1 MSMSDAAPDAEPM
14 AVAGRGS
21 GNPRVQLVDPSAFTP
36 PYDRAL
42 AAALARQGAEV
53 ELLTSRFLYGPV
65 PPAEGYRVEECF
77 YRRSAARGLKAPGRR
92 AFKAAEHLTDMLRFR
107 RNATKRARART
118 GPEAGDGPPIEPDI
132 VHYQWLTFPTLDVL
146 LLPPTRPRVMTAHY
160 VLPPNPTRRQLASAR
175 RAFGAMDAVVAH
187 SEHGARRLREQ
198 VGLDPDRVR
207 VIHHGAFDYL
217 THLPEEKPL
226 PSELERAE
234 GPVILFFGLLRPY
247 KGIDTLLEAFRR
259 VEGAELWI
267 AGNPRMEVEPL
278 RRLAAEAP
286 GRVRFLPRFVEDAEI
301 PAIMRRADLV
311 VLPYRDAEHSGV
323 LYAAL
328 AFGKP
333 LVLSAVGGFPEVAEQ
348 GAARLVP
355 PEDPASLAAVL
366 AELVGDEAVRA
377 ELAEAAVAAAASS
390 YSWNETASQTLA
402 LYRELIER
410 RG

>member
-1 MSMSDAAPDAEPM
+1 M
-14 AVAGRGS
+14 
-21 GNPRVQLVDPSAFTP
+21 RVQLVDPSAFTP

-42 AAALARQGAEV
+42 AAALVRQGAAV

-77 YRRSAARGLKAPGRR
+77 YRRSAARGLQAPGRR
-92 AFKAAEHLTDMLRFR
+92 AFKAAEHLADMLRFR
-107 RNATKRARART
+107 RAATKAARSQSQ
-118 GPEAGDGPPIEPDI
+118 PEAGEGAPIEPDVGDTPPI
-132 VHYQWLTFPTLDVL
+132 GPDVGDAALLRLDVVHYQWLTFPALDAL
-146 LLPPTRPRVMTAHY
+146 LLPPARPRVMTAHY
-160 VLPPNPTRRQLASAR
+160 VLPPQPSRRRLAIAR
-175 RAFGAMDAVVAH
+175 RAFGAMDAVIAH

-198 VGLDPDRVR
+198 VGLDPSRVR

-217 THLPEEKPL
+217 TRLPDEKPL
-226 PSELERAE
+226 PPELEGAE

-259 VEGAELWI
+259 VAGAELWI
-267 AGNPRMEVEPL
+267 AGNPRMDIEPL
-278 RRLAAEAP
+278 RTRAAEAP

-301 PAIMRRADLV
+301 PAIMRRADVV

-333 LVLSAVGGFPEVAEQ
+333 LVLSAVGGFPEVAAQ
-348 GAARLVP
+348 NAARLVP
-355 PEDPASLAAVL
+355 PEDPRVLAATL
-366 AELVGDEAVRA
+366 TELVADETARA
-377 ELAEAAVAAAASS
+377 ELAAAASKAAATA
-390 YSWNETASQTLA
+390 YSWDEAASQTLS
-402 LYRELIER
+402 LYRELIEK